1 MMTSMHI
8 NFQKHRYERQAKN
21 NITYPDNIFGLIIVG
36 FDRIYS
42 ESNRY
47 KAKKQSIFMWIYIT
61 FSQQGFTTPHLIY
74 VPEHC

>member
-47 KAKKQSIFMWIYIT
+47 KAKKQSIFM
-61 FSQQGFTTPHLIY
+61 
-74 VPEHC
+74 